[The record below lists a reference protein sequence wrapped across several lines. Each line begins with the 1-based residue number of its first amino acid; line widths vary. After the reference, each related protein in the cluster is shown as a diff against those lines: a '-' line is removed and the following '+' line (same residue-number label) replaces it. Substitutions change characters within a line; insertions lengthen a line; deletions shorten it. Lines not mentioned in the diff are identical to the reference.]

1 MFSQA
6 LKVRADSITRH
17 LETVFLFTKND
28 IRTTLIPV
36 VCDDYCTSR
45 PLV

>member
-1 MFSQA
+1 MMSQA
-6 LKVRADSITRH
+6 FLVRADSIAHH

-36 VCDDYCTSR
+36 VCDNYRTSH
-45 PLV
+45 PFV